1 MVARSKIQECELN
14 TFTKIWIVSS
24 VRVLLC
30 KEFRG
35 VTYMGIFVEYGRD
48 QTDEEDD
55 LPSGQHTMCTYNN
68 MWTIRGSTQAKPEA
82 GVKILQPIF
91 SGYHL
96 TSTRHRVCFYHVT
109 FVCFVNLFLLIFRLS
124 SPVDYIIY
132 LIKLE

>member
-1 MVARSKIQECELN
+1 
-14 TFTKIWIVSS
+14 
-24 VRVLLC
+24 
-30 KEFRG
+30 
-35 VTYMGIFVEYGRD
+35 MGIFVEYGRD

-55 LPSGQHTMCTYNN
+55 LPSGQHTMCTHNN
-68 MWTIRGSTQAKPEA
+68 MWTFRGSNQAKPEA

-96 TSTRHRVCFYHVT
+96 TSTRHVT
-109 FVCFVNLFLLIFRLS
+109 FVCSMNLFLLIFRLS